1 MPKYA
6 VFVEDVVS
14 RSCTITVEA
23 PDARTAEAQVRTL
36 FEAGGPEADHIL
48 DMLSNHPDD
57 VDTTFACT
65 EDDQLL
71 DEAALT
77 NFNSDSD

>member
-6 VFVEDVVS
+6 VTIHDTIT
-14 RSCTITVEA
+14 RSCTVNVEA
-23 PDARTAEAQVRTL
+23 PSAREARIYVEALSEASGAESDA
-36 FEAGGPEADHIL
+36 IL
-48 DMLSNHPDD
+48 DLLSLGLED
-57 VDTTFACT
+57 VETTFECT
-65 EDDQLL
+65 EEDQLL